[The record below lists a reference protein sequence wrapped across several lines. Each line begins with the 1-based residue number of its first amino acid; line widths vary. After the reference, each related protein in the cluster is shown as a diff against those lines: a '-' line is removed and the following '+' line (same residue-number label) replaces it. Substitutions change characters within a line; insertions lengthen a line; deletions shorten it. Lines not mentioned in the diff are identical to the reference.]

1 MAGGRYGFGGQ
12 LRSWGGNEVMG
23 GTIWTWRSPKVIW
36 GDNEVMGGDD
46 VEVEVA

>member
-1 MAGGRYGFGGQ
+1 
-12 LRSWGGNEVMG
+12 MG

-46 VEVEVA
+46 VDVEVT